1 MTTTENIG
9 CPFCSNANEVTSPD
23 PEYTKVSNTDK
34 QGTKSAKYT
43 CSKCNEEN
51 VVYWSKKLIIYSYFL
66 LYFVFYL

>member
-9 CPFCSNANEVTSPD
+9 CPFCSNSNEVTSPD

-51 VVYWSKKLIIYSYFL
+51 VVYWSKN
-66 LYFVFYL
+66 

>member
-1 MTTTENIG
+1 MTTTETIG

-43 CSKCNEEN
+43 CSKCNEEDI
-51 VVYWSKKLIIYSYFL
+51 VYWSKD
-66 LYFVFYL
+66 

>member
-43 CSKCNEEN
+43 CSKCNEKN
-51 VVYWSKKLIIYSYFL
+51 VVYWSKN
-66 LYFVFYL
+66 